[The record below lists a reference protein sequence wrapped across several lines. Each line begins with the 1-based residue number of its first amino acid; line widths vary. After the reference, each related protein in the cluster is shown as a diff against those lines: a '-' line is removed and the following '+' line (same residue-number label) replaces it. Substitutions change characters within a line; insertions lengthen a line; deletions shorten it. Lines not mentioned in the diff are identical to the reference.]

1 MKQPSAIFCIT
12 VMLLLVPH
20 ALADHQEASGKRL
33 VNVDRKGVALK
44 GYDPVAYFTVGKP
57 TKGDRAISATY
68 RGATYWFSSGQ
79 NKQAFEADPE
89 KYEPQFGGYCGY
101 AASINKLADIGPQ
114 YWSIVDGRLILQHNN
129 KAVGLWEKD
138 VAGNL
143 KKADSNWPGLVNKHG
158 K

>member
-1 MKQPSAIFCIT
+1 MHRIHAIVGLI
-12 VMLLLVPH
+12 VLGIIVAVAGAAEPH
-20 ALADHQEASGKRL
+20 GKRL
-33 VNVDRKGVALK
+33 VNVDHKGVALK

-57 TKGDRAISATY
+57 TKGDKALASTY

-79 NKQAFEADPE
+79 NKQAFDADPA

-101 AASINKLADIGPQ
+101 AASINKLADIGPA
-114 YWSIVDGRLILQHNN
+114 YWSIVDGRLILQHNR

-138 VAGNL
+138 VRGNL
-143 KKADSNWPGLVNKHG
+143 TKADANWPGLVEKNG

>member
-1 MKQPSAIFCIT
+1 MHQVHAIIGLIVLCFI
-12 VMLLLVPH
+12 
-20 ALADHQEASGKRL
+20 LAAPVRADEETAKRL

-57 TKGDRAISATY
+57 TKGDKAIASTY
-68 RGATYWFSSGQ
+68 RGATYWFSAGQ
-79 NKQAFEADPE
+79 NKQAFEADPK

-101 AASINKLADIGPQ
+101 AASINKLADIGPEH
-114 YWSIVDGRLILQHNN
+114 WSIVDGRLILQHNK

-143 KKADSNWPGLVNKHG
+143 RKADANWPGLVNKNG